1 MRWQYFA
8 ASYEKNNN
16 RDRVSN
22 LEANPT
28 AANDGLESVIT
39 PENNEPEDEIDN
51 KYTSQGAKRNAELIA
66 DFCEPGREW
75 EGFVASHAP
84 GKSRCCSVGADDY
97 EVL

>member
-1 MRWQYFA
+1 
-8 ASYEKNNN
+8 
-16 RDRVSN
+16 
-22 LEANPT
+22 
-28 AANDGLESVIT
+28 
-39 PENNEPEDEIDN
+39 
-51 KYTSQGAKRNAELIA
+51 LIA